1 MKRVVVIGGCVEDVL
16 ATGKAGVRI
25 EMGTSNPGKVT
36 TSSGGVARNIA
47 ETIGRLGGCVHVQ
60 LVTVVG
66 EDDAGRG
73 LLEHAR
79 LAGVDVSLSSIVKDM
94 RTARCMIWHT
104 RRHFLYKELCD
115 FWHWEANHAWE
126 RSQIIILLWQFD
138 PVKPVTKFIFG
149 NPLTSK
155 MTFLQ
160 IRGNFAGQRWRPVR
174 RSGRHGNI

>member
-1 MKRVVVIGGCVEDVL
+1 MKRVVVIGGCVQDVL

-47 ETIGRLGGCVHVQ
+47 EVIGRLGGCVHVQ

-66 EDDAGRG
+66 NDNAGRD

-94 RTARCMIWHT
+94 RTARCFSWHA
-104 RRHFLYKELCD
+104 RRHFLHKQVSSVGFSVLGG
-115 FWHWEANHAWE
+115 
-126 RSQIIILLWQFD
+126 
-138 PVKPVTKFIFG
+138 KPT
-149 NPLTSK
+149 P
-155 MTFLQ
+155 
-160 IRGNFAGQRWRPVR
+160 PD
-174 RSGRHGNI
+174 